1 MMVEMLDQTQLVSLK
16 ELIIPNTSGIA
27 ALGLLFDDFQG
38 RISSAGTPSC
48 G

>member
-1 MMVEMLDQTQLVSLK
+1 MVEMLDHTQLASFK
-16 ELIIPNTSGIA
+16 ELTIANTSGIA